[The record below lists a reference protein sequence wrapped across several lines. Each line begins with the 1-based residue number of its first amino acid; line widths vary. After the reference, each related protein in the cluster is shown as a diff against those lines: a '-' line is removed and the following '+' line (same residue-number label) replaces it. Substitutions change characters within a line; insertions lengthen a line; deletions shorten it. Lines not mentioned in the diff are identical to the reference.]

1 MAPRKEVRRSRYR
14 HAALA
19 LSAGVALAAPELRHN
34 YAFLG
39 PSPRS
44 EASPSALWE
53 RPIGHTGPAVS
64 SSEGRETSR
73 AQRAAFGGGR
83 PGGRGPLAEPE
94 WLGSLFFGLII
105 LSFIP
110 GPWQVILSPIIGL
123 INLFYMFKF
132 GIFLL
137 AIAAIFGLQWYFEA
151 TTMEGQCPSCGALQ
165 RGPKNEPFNC
175 AMCGL
180 ELEAK
185 DEQFVRYM
193 KSGQAPQNPFEQIK
207 DMAQQAAEQTS
218 SAKPP
223 ASPKSKKKS
232 NTEVVD
238 VEVL

>member
-1 MAPRKEVRRSRYR
+1 MAAEGNPRRRRRVALTAGVVTALAGTRLPLSGAFVAPQLRVQDQHAAHLQLHRWGSTGLSAPRT
-14 HAALA
+14 L
-19 LSAGVALAAPELRHN
+19 
-34 YAFLG
+34 
-39 PSPRS
+39 
-44 EASPSALWE
+44 
-53 RPIGHTGPAVS
+53 
-64 SSEGRETSR
+64 RETAR
-73 AQRAAFGGGR
+73 PAFGGR
-83 PGGRGPLAEPE
+83 PGGRGPGPVAEPE

-151 TTMEGQCPSCGALQ
+151 TTMEGQCPGCGALQ
-165 RGPKNEPFNC
+165 RASNSEPFNC

-185 DEQFVRYM
+185 DGQFVRYM
-193 KSGQAPQNPFEQIK
+193 KSGQAPQSPFEKIR
-207 DMAQQAAEQTS
+207 DMAEQAAEKTTP
-218 SAKPP
+218 AKPKP
-223 ASPKSKKKS
+223 PSPKSKKS
-232 NTEVVD
+232 SSEVVD